1 MSDKNL
7 RLQVS
12 LSAIDKVTKPFKSML
27 ASNKT
32 LAASIKATKGQLKQ
46 LDAQSGKIEG
56 FRKNKAA
63 VNGTAQALAAARDK
77 ARQLATELKNSAAPT
92 AKQAKEFKRASEE
105 AAKLKQKYH
114 DLRTALHTQRTA
126 LQSSGIATNRLGQA
140 QRSLKANITSTTAAL
155 TAQQRRLEQQAQQ
168 QQRLSAARNRFDNS
182 NQRKAIAAGLGYTSL
197 STGRAM
203 GRGIAGALHVG
214 YEFDGMMSKTQ
225 AVTRIPDK
233 NSADMQA
240 MRHQARTLPLSSKFT
255 DLEVAQGQYFLGRTG
270 YSPKQVLGAMPG
282 MLNLAAA
289 GDIDL
294 GTTADIASNIQ
305 TAMGIPAEKMD
316 RVADVLT
323 ALFTRNNVDIPMLG
337 ESMKYSAGVGREY
350 GQSLETVAAST
361 AMLGSAGIQGSQ
373 AGTTMRSILSRIG
386 NSKAVSDLG
395 VKTAD
400 KNGNMRD
407 LVDILKDISDKTA
420 KMGNVERGAIFKNIA
435 GQYAVTGFGV
445 LMHAAGNGSL
455 DKMRGQP
462 GEYDGEAARVAATKL
477 DNLKG
482 DMTIIHAALENVSV
496 ELFEKNDTWL
506 RSTAKSITE
515 FMHGVAEFLKAHPK
529 ISLGIVQVGTAVAI
543 ATAAFGALAI
553 AAVGILG
560 PFALLRFTT
569 SVLGIRLLPRLSFG
583 MSKLA
588 STTPITTRQIGTF
601 SRSLLTL
608 SKNGG
613 QSAITTLK
621 GLGNGLVNVVRSP
634 VKSSISGFKMLGNG
648 IGWLAKSPLKLLR
661 FALTGLSG
669 IFGILM
675 SPIGLIGAAIAGA
688 GLLIYKYWKPIK
700 AFLGGVVDGFM
711 QAATPIKEALK
722 PLGPV
727 FDWIGD
733 AVKNVWNWFKKLLEP
748 VQSTTADL
756 NSAADAGKSFGQ
768 FLADGINLAMTPL
781 KVLISSI
788 KWVLEKLDEVKQRS
802 EKTRELA
809 QSNPAVAAAAGN
821 YGITWKPAPKGNSA
835 ADIAAKYTGE
845 YDNGGYIPLGK
856 FGVVGEHGPEII
868 NGPAQVTGRR
878 NTAAMAVAA
887 SMLFSGYQ
895 AAAAPLHPYS
905 LPAAQYRSH
914 NNSQASNQQ
923 QNQVSTGVPIINI
936 YPLPQHDAQ
945 DIAREV
951 ARQLAAYQRQTQSK
965 SNRSYQ
971 DHDD

>member
-27 ASNKT
+27 ASNKM
-32 LAASIKATKGQLKQ
+32 LAESIKNSKQELKQ
-46 LDAQSGKIEG
+46 LNSQAANIEG

-63 VNGTAQALAAARDK
+63 VNGAAQALAAARDK

-92 AKQAKEFKRASEE
+92 AKQTRKFKRASEE

-114 DLRTALHTQRTA
+114 DLRTALHTQRSA

-168 QQRLSAARNRFDNS
+168 QQRLSAARNRFDSS

-233 NSADMQA
+233 NAADMQA

-316 RVADVLT
+316 RLADVLT

-407 LVDILKDISDKTA
+407 LVDILKDISDKTS

-455 DKMRGQP
+455 DKMRGKP
-462 GEYDGEAARVAATKL
+462 GEYDGEAARVASTML

-482 DMTIIHAALENVSV
+482 DMTILHAAMENISV
-496 ELFEKNDTWL
+496 ELFEKNNDWL
-506 RSTAKSITE
+506 RSAAKGISE
-515 FMHGVAEFLKAHPK
+515 FMHGVAEFLKAHPQVSTAIVK
-529 ISLGIVQVGTAVAI
+529 IGTVVAI
-543 ATAAFGALAI
+543 TTAAFGALAI

-588 STTPITTRQIGTF
+588 STTPITTQQIGNF

-613 QSAITTLK
+613 QSAIATLK
-621 GLGNGLVNVVRSP
+621 GLGNVVRSP
-634 VKSSISGFKMLGNG
+634 VKSSISGFKILGNG
-648 IGWLAKSPLKLLR
+648 ISWLAKSPLKFLR
-661 FALTGLSG
+661 FTLGGLGSV
-669 IFGILM
+669 FGILI
-675 SPIGLIGAAIAGA
+675 SPIGLIGAAIVGA
-688 GLLIYKYWKPIK
+688 GLLIYKYWQPIK

-711 QAATPIKEALK
+711 QAAAPIREALK

-733 AVKNVWNWFKKLLEP
+733 AVKNVWSWFKKLLEP

-756 NSAADAGKSFGQ
+756 NSAANAGKSFGQ
-768 FLADGINLAMTPL
+768 FLSDGIDLAMPPL
-781 KVLISSI
+781 KALISSI

-809 QSNPAVAAAAGN
+809 QMNPAVAAAAGN

-845 YDNGGYIPLGK
+845 YDNGGTIPLGK

-868 NGPAQVTGRR
+868 NGPAHVTGRR

-905 LPAAQYRSH
+905 LPASQYRSH
-914 NNSQASNQQ
+914 SSGQPGNHQ
-923 QNQVSTGVPIINI
+923 QNPAGGHPAPIINI

-951 ARQLAAYQRQTQSK
+951 ARQLAAYNSREQSK

>member
-12 LSAIDKVTKPFKSML
+12 LSAIDKITKPFKSML

-32 LAASIKATKGQLKQ
+32 LAASIKGTKDQLKQ
-46 LDAQSGKIEG
+46 LDLQSGKIEG

-63 VNGTAQALAAARDK
+63 VTGAVQALATAREK

-92 AKQAKEFKRASEE
+92 AKQTREFKRASEE
-105 AAKLKQKYH
+105 AAKLKQKYN

-126 LQSSGIATNRLGQA
+126 LQNSGIATHRLGEA

-155 TAQQRRLEQQAQQ
+155 STQQRKLEQQAQQ

-203 GRGIAGALHVG
+203 GRGIENALHVG

-225 AVTRIPDK
+225 AVTRIADK
-233 NSADMQA
+233 NSPDMQA

-270 YSPKQVLGAMPG
+270 YTPKQVLGAMPG

-337 ESMKYSAGVGREY
+337 DSLKYSAGVGREY

-386 NSKAVSDLG
+386 GSKVVADLG
-395 VKTAD
+395 VKTSD
-400 KNGNMRD
+400 RNGNMRD
-407 LVDILKDISDKTA
+407 LVDILKEINEKTS
-420 KMGNVERGAIFKNIA
+420 KMGNVERGAVYKNIA

-445 LMHAAGNGSL
+445 LMNAAGNGSL
-455 DKMRGQP
+455 DKMRGKP
-462 GEYDGEAARVAATKL
+462 GEYDGEAARVATTML
-477 DNLKG
+477 DNMKG
-482 DMTIIHAALENVSV
+482 DMTILHAAMENISV
-496 ELFEKNDTWL
+496 ELFEKNNDWL
-506 RSTAKSITE
+506 RSAAKGISE
-515 FMHGVAEFLKAHPK
+515 FMHGVAEFLKAHPQVSTAIVK
-529 ISLGIVQVGTAVAI
+529 IGTVVAI
-543 ATAAFGALAI
+543 TTAAFGALAI

-560 PFALLRFTT
+560 PFAMLRFTT
-569 SVLGIRLLPRLSFG
+569 SVLGIRLLPNLSLG
-583 MSKLA
+583 MSRLA
-588 STTPITTRQIGTF
+588 STTPITTTQIGNF
-601 SRSLLTL
+601 SRSLLTM

-613 QSAITTLK
+613 KSAIASLERLRNGLAKIARSPTPIKSSFGALGK
-621 GLGNGLVNVVRSP
+621 GLN
-634 VKSSISGFKMLGNG
+634 
-648 IGWLAKSPLKLLR
+648 WLAKSPLKFLR
-661 FALTGLSG
+661 FALGGLGSML
-669 IFGILM
+669 GILI
-675 SPIGLIGAAIAGA
+675 SPIGLIALAIASA

-700 AFLGGVVDGFM
+700 AFLGGVVEGFM
-711 QAATPIKEALK
+711 QAAAPIKEALK

-727 FDWIGD
+727 FDWIGN
-733 AVKNVWNWFKKLLEP
+733 AVKNVWNWFKKLLDP

-756 NSAADAGKSFGQ
+756 NSAADAGKSFGK
-768 FLADGINLAMTPL
+768 FLADGISLALIPL
-781 KVLISSI
+781 KAVTASI

-809 QSNPAVAAAAGN
+809 KTNPEIAAVARKYGTISKNAPAGDSVAAV
-821 YGITWKPAPKGNSA
+821 
-835 ADIAAKYTGE
+835 AAKYTGD
-845 YDNGGYIPLGK
+845 YDDGGYIPIGK

-868 NGPAQVTGRR
+868 NGPAHVTGRR

-895 AAAAPLHPYS
+895 AAAAPMHPYS
-905 LPAAQYRSH
+905 LPAAQYHSH
-914 NNSQASNQQ
+914 NDRHMTNNQSDQPQIVASP
-923 QNQVSTGVPIINI
+923 VINI
-936 YPLPQHDAQ
+936 YPQPHHSAQ
-945 DIAREV
+945 DIAQEV
-951 ARQLAAYQRQTQSK
+951 ARQLAAHNRQAQSK

-971 DHDD
+971 DHDE

>member
-27 ASNKT
+27 TSNKM
-32 LAASIKATKGQLKQ
+32 LAESIKNSKQELKQ
-46 LDAQSGKIEG
+46 LNSQAANIEG

-63 VNGTAQALAAARDK
+63 VNGAAQALAAARDK

-92 AKQAKEFKRASEE
+92 AKQTREFKRASEE

-114 DLRTALHTQRTA
+114 DLRTALHTQRSA

-168 QQRLSAARNRFDNS
+168 QQRLSAARNRFDSS

-233 NSADMQA
+233 NAADMQA

-337 ESMKYSAGVGREY
+337 ESMKYSGAVGREY

-407 LVDILKDISDKTA
+407 LVDILKDISDKTS

-455 DKMRGQP
+455 DKMRGKP
-462 GEYDGEAARVAATKL
+462 GEYDGEAARVASTML

-482 DMTIIHAALENVSV
+482 DMTILHAAMENISV
-496 ELFEKNDTWL
+496 ELFEKNNDWL
-506 RSTAKSITE
+506 RSAAKGISE
-515 FMHGVAEFLKAHPK
+515 FMHGVAEFLKAHPQVSTAIVK
-529 ISLGIVQVGTAVAI
+529 IGTVVAI
-543 ATAAFGALAI
+543 TTAAFGALAI

-588 STTPITTRQIGTF
+588 STTPITTQQIGNF

-613 QSAITTLK
+613 QSAIATLK
-621 GLGNGLVNVVRSP
+621 GLGNVVRSP
-634 VKSSISGFKMLGNG
+634 VKSSISGFKILGNG
-648 IGWLAKSPLKLLR
+648 ISWLAKSPLKFLR
-661 FALTGLSG
+661 FTLGGLGSV
-669 IFGILM
+669 FGILI
-675 SPIGLIGAAIAGA
+675 SPIGLIGAAIVGA
-688 GLLIYKYWKPIK
+688 GLLIYKYWQPIK

-711 QAATPIKEALK
+711 QAAAPIREALK

-733 AVKNVWNWFKKLLEP
+733 AVKNVWSWFKKLLEP

-756 NSAADAGKSFGQ
+756 NSAANAGKSFGQ
-768 FLADGINLAMTPL
+768 FLSDGIDLAMPPL
-781 KVLISSI
+781 KALISSI

-809 QSNPAVAAAAGN
+809 QMNPAVAAAAGN

-845 YDNGGYIPLGK
+845 YDNGGTIPLGK

-868 NGPAQVTGRR
+868 NGPAHVTGRR

-905 LPAAQYRSH
+905 LPASQYRSH
-914 NNSQASNQQ
+914 SSGQPGNHQ
-923 QNQVSTGVPIINI
+923 QNQAGGHPAPIINI

-951 ARQLAAYQRQTQSK
+951 ARQLAAYNSREQSK

>member
-27 ASNKT
+27 ASNKM
-32 LAASIKATKGQLKQ
+32 LAASIKNSKQELKQ
-46 LDAQSGKIEG
+46 LNSQAANIEG
-56 FRKNKAA
+56 FRKNKVA
-63 VNGTAQALAAARDK
+63 VNGAAQALAAARDK

-105 AAKLKQKYH
+105 AAKLKQKYN
-114 DLRTALHTQRTA
+114 DLRIALHTQRTA
-126 LQSSGIATNRLGQA
+126 LQNSGIATNRLGQA
-140 QRSLKANITSTTAAL
+140 QRSLKANIASTTAAL

-168 QQRLSAARNRFDNS
+168 QQRLSAARNRFDSS

-203 GRGIAGALHVG
+203 GRGIENALHVG

-294 GTTADIASNIQ
+294 GTAADIASNIQ

-337 ESMKYSAGVGREY
+337 ESMKYSGAVGRDY

-386 NSKAVSDLG
+386 GSKTVKDLG

-407 LVDILKDISDKTA
+407 LVDILKDINEKTA
-420 KMGNVERGAIFKNIA
+420 QMGNVERGAIFKSIA
-435 GQYAVTGFGV
+435 GAYANTGFSV
-445 LMHAAGNGSL
+445 LMHAAADGSL
-455 DKMRGQP
+455 EKMRGQP
-462 GEYDGEAARVAATKL
+462 GEYDGEAPRVASTML

-482 DMTIIHAALENVSV
+482 DMTILHAAMENISV
-496 ELFEKNDTWL
+496 ELFEKNNDWL
-506 RSTAKSITE
+506 RSAAKGISE
-515 FMHGVAEFLKAHPK
+515 FMHGVAEFLKAHPQVSTAIVK
-529 ISLGIVQVGTAVAI
+529 IGTVVAI
-543 ATAAFGALAI
+543 TTAAFGALAI
-553 AAVGILG
+553 AVVGILG

-583 MSKLA
+583 MSRLA
-588 STTPITTRQIGTF
+588 STTPITTMQIGRF

-608 SKNGG
+608 SRSAG
-613 QSAITTLK
+613 QSAITSLR
-621 GLGNGLVNVVRSP
+621 GLGNGLVSVARSP
-634 VKSSISGFKMLGNG
+634 VKSGIAGFKMLGNG
-648 IGWLAKSPLKLLR
+648 ISWLVKSPLKFLR
-661 FALTGLSG
+661 FTLGGLG
-669 IFGILM
+669 GMFGILI
-675 SPIGLIGAAIAGA
+675 SPIGLIGAAIVGA

-711 QAATPIKEALK
+711 QAAAPIKEALK

-733 AVKNVWNWFKKLLEP
+733 AVKSVWNWFKKLLEP
-748 VQSTTADL
+748 VQSTAADL
-756 NSAADAGKSFGQ
+756 NIAAEAGKVFGQ
-768 FLADGINLAMTPL
+768 FLADGVYLALIPIKL
-781 KVLISSI
+781 LISSI
-788 KWVLEKLDEVKQRS
+788 KWILEKLDEVKQRS

-809 QSNPAVAAAAGN
+809 QANPAIAAAAGN

-905 LPAAQYRSH
+905 LPAAQHHSGQT
-914 NNSQASNQQ
+914 NNGQQ
-923 QNQVSTGVPIINI
+923 KQTGGHPAPIINI

-951 ARQLAAYQRQTQSK
+951 ARQLAAYNRQVQNK

>member
-12 LSAIDKVTKPFKSML
+12 LSAIDKITKPFKSML
-27 ASNKT
+27 AGNKM
-32 LAASIKATKGQLKQ
+32 LAASIKNSKQELKQ
-46 LDAQSGKIEG
+46 LNSQAANIEG
-56 FRKNKAA
+56 FRKSKVA
-63 VNGTAQALAAARDK
+63 VNGAAQALAAARDK
-77 ARQLATELKNSAAPT
+77 ARQLANELKNSAAPT
-92 AKQAKEFKRASEE
+92 AKQAREFKRASE
-105 AAKLKQKYH
+105 AATKLKQKYH

-233 NSADMQA
+233 NAADMQA

-282 MLNLAAA
+282 MLSLAAA

-337 ESMKYSAGVGREY
+337 ESMKYSGGVGREY

-386 NSKAVSDLG
+386 GSSTVKDLG

-407 LVDILKDISDKTA
+407 LVDILKDINEKTA

-496 ELFEKNDTWL
+496 ELFEKNDAWL

-529 ISLGIVQVGTAVAI
+529 ISLGIVQVGTAIAI

-553 AAVGILG
+553 AIVGILG

-588 STTPITTRQIGTF
+588 STTPITTQQIGNF
-601 SRSLLTL
+601 SRSLITL

-621 GLGNGLVNVVRSP
+621 GLGNGLVNVVRS
-634 VKSSISGFKMLGNG
+634 
-648 IGWLAKSPLKLLR
+648 LAKSPLKFLR
-661 FALTGLSG
+661 FALGGLGSV
-669 IFGILM
+669 FGILI
-675 SPIGLIGAAIAGA
+675 SPIGLIGAAIVGA
-688 GLLIYKYWKPIK
+688 GLLIYKYWQPIK
-700 AFLGGVVDGFM
+700 AFLGGVVEGFM
-711 QAATPIKEALK
+711 QAAAPIREALK
-722 PLGPV
+722 PLWPV

-756 NSAADAGKSFGQ
+756 TSAANAGKSFGQ

-781 KVLISSI
+781 KLLISSI

-809 QSNPAVAAAAGN
+809 QMNPAVAAAAGN

-845 YDNGGYIPLGK
+845 YDNGGTIPLGK

-914 NNSQASNQQ
+914 NNGKSGNQQ
-923 QNQVSTGVPIINI
+923 QNPVSTGAPIINI

>member
-27 ASNKT
+27 TSNKM
-32 LAASIKATKGQLKQ
+32 LAESIKNSKQELKQ
-46 LDAQSGKIEG
+46 LNSQAANIEG

-63 VNGTAQALAAARDK
+63 VNGAAQALAAARDK

-92 AKQAKEFKRASEE
+92 AKQTREFKRASEE

-114 DLRTALHTQRTA
+114 DLRTALHTQRSA

-168 QQRLSAARNRFDNS
+168 QQRLSAARNRFDSS

-233 NSADMQA
+233 NAADMQA

-407 LVDILKDISDKTA
+407 LVDILKDISDKTS

-455 DKMRGQP
+455 DKMRGKP
-462 GEYDGEAARVAATKL
+462 GEYDGEAARVASTML

-482 DMTIIHAALENVSV
+482 DMTILHAAMENISV
-496 ELFEKNDTWL
+496 ELFEKNNDWL
-506 RSTAKSITE
+506 RSAAKGISE
-515 FMHGVAEFLKAHPK
+515 FMHGVAEFLKAHPQVSTAIVK
-529 ISLGIVQVGTAVAI
+529 IGTVVAI
-543 ATAAFGALAI
+543 TTAAFGALAI

-588 STTPITTRQIGTF
+588 STTPITTQQIGNF

-613 QSAITTLK
+613 QSAIATLK
-621 GLGNGLVNVVRSP
+621 GLGNVVRSP
-634 VKSSISGFKMLGNG
+634 VKSSISGFKILGNG
-648 IGWLAKSPLKLLR
+648 ISWLAKSPLKFLR
-661 FALTGLSG
+661 FTLGGLGSV
-669 IFGILM
+669 FGILI
-675 SPIGLIGAAIAGA
+675 SPIGLIGAAIVGA
-688 GLLIYKYWKPIK
+688 GLLIYKYWQPIK

-711 QAATPIKEALK
+711 QAAAPIREALK

-733 AVKNVWNWFKKLLEP
+733 AVKNVWSWFKKLLEP

-756 NSAADAGKSFGQ
+756 NSAANAGKSFGQ
-768 FLADGINLAMTPL
+768 FLSDGIDLAMPPL
-781 KVLISSI
+781 KALISSI

-809 QSNPAVAAAAGN
+809 QMNPAVAAAAGN

-845 YDNGGYIPLGK
+845 YDNGGTIPLGK

-868 NGPAQVTGRR
+868 NGPAHVTGRR

-905 LPAAQYRSH
+905 LPASQYRSH
-914 NNSQASNQQ
+914 SSGQPGNHQ
-923 QNQVSTGVPIINI
+923 QNPSGGHPAPIINI

-951 ARQLAAYQRQTQSK
+951 ARQLAAYNSREQSK

>member
-27 ASNKT
+27 ASNKM
-32 LAASIKATKGQLKQ
+32 LAASIKNSKEELKQ
-46 LDAQSGKIEG
+46 LNSQAAKIEG
-56 FRKNKAA
+56 FRKNKVA
-63 VNGTAQALAAARDK
+63 VNGAAQALAAARDK
-77 ARQLATELKNSAAPT
+77 ARQLATELKNSASPT
-92 AKQAKEFKRASEE
+92 AKQAREFKRASEE
-105 AAKLKQKYH
+105 AARLKQKYN
-114 DLRTALHTQRTA
+114 DLRIALHTQRTA

-168 QQRLSAARNRFDNS
+168 QQRLSAARNRFDSS

-203 GRGIAGALHVG
+203 GRGIENALHVG
-214 YEFDGMMSKTQ
+214 YEFDAMMSGTQ
-225 AVTRIPDK
+225 AVTRIQDK
-233 NSADMQA
+233 NSPEMQA

-255 DLEVAQGQYFLGRTG
+255 DLQVAEGQYYLGRTG
-270 YSPKQVLGAMPG
+270 YTPKQVVGAMPG

-337 ESMKYSAGVGREY
+337 ESMKYSGGVGREY

-386 NSKAVSDLG
+386 GSSTVKDLG

-407 LVDILKDISDKTA
+407 LVDILKDINEKTA
-420 KMGNVERGAIFKNIA
+420 KMGNVERGAIFKDIA

-496 ELFEKNDTWL
+496 ELFEKNDAWL

-529 ISLGIVQVGTAVAI
+529 ISLGIVQVGTAIAI

-553 AAVGILG
+553 AVVGILG

-583 MSKLA
+583 MSRLA
-588 STTPITTRQIGTF
+588 STTPITTTQIGNF

-613 QSAITTLK
+613 QSAIATLK

-634 VKSSISGFKMLGNG
+634 VKSGISGFKILGNAVS
-648 IGWLAKSPLKLLR
+648 WLAKSPLKFLR
-661 FALTGLSG
+661 FALGGL
-669 IFGILM
+669 FGILI
-675 SPIGLIGAAIAGA
+675 SPIGLIGAAIVGA
-688 GLLIYKYWKPIK
+688 GLLIYKYWQPIK

-711 QAATPIKEALK
+711 QAAAPIKEALK

-733 AVKNVWNWFKKLLEP
+733 AVKSVWNWFKKLLEP

-756 NSAADAGKSFGQ
+756 NSAADAGKAFGK
-768 FLADGINLAMTPL
+768 FLADGIDLAMTPL
-781 KVLISSI
+781 KLLISSI

-809 QSNPAVAAAAGN
+809 QANPAVAAAAGN

-905 LPAAQYRSH
+905 LPAAQYRNH
-914 NNSQASNQQ
+914 HTGPTNNGQQ
-923 QNQVSTGVPIINI
+923 KQTGGHPAPIINI

-951 ARQLAAYQRQTQSK
+951 ARQLAAYNRQVQNK

>member
-1 MSDKNL
+1 
-7 RLQVS
+7 
-12 LSAIDKVTKPFKSML
+12 
-27 ASNKT
+27 
-32 LAASIKATKGQLKQ
+32 
-46 LDAQSGKIEG
+46 
-56 FRKNKAA
+56 
-63 VNGTAQALAAARDK
+63 
-77 ARQLATELKNSAAPT
+77 
-92 AKQAKEFKRASEE
+92 
-105 AAKLKQKYH
+105 
-114 DLRTALHTQRTA
+114 
-126 LQSSGIATNRLGQA
+126 
-140 QRSLKANITSTTAAL
+140 
-155 TAQQRRLEQQAQQ
+155 
-168 QQRLSAARNRFDNS
+168 
-182 NQRKAIAAGLGYTSL
+182 
-197 STGRAM
+197 
-203 GRGIAGALHVG
+203 
-214 YEFDGMMSKTQ
+214 
-225 AVTRIPDK
+225 
-233 NSADMQA
+233 
-240 MRHQARTLPLSSKFT
+240 
-255 DLEVAQGQYFLGRTG
+255 
-270 YSPKQVLGAMPG
+270 
-282 MLNLAAA
+282 
-289 GDIDL
+289 
-294 GTTADIASNIQ
+294 
-305 TAMGIPAEKMD
+305 
-316 RVADVLT
+316 
-323 ALFTRNNVDIPMLG
+323 
-337 ESMKYSAGVGREY
+337 
-350 GQSLETVAAST
+350 
-361 AMLGSAGIQGSQ
+361 
-373 AGTTMRSILSRIG
+373 
-386 NSKAVSDLG
+386 
-395 VKTAD
+395 
-400 KNGNMRD
+400 
-407 LVDILKDISDKTA
+407 
-420 KMGNVERGAIFKNIA
+420 
-435 GQYAVTGFGV
+435 
-445 LMHAAGNGSL
+445 
-455 DKMRGQP
+455 
-462 GEYDGEAARVAATKL
+462 
-477 DNLKG
+477 
-482 DMTIIHAALENVSV
+482 
-496 ELFEKNDTWL
+496 
-506 RSTAKSITE
+506 
-515 FMHGVAEFLKAHPK
+515 MHGVAEFLKAHPK
-529 ISLGIVQVGTAVAI
+529 ISLGIVQVGTAIAI

-553 AAVGILG
+553 AVVGILG

-588 STTPITTRQIGTF
+588 STTPITTQQIGNF
-601 SRSLLTL
+601 SRSLITL

-648 IGWLAKSPLKLLR
+648 ISWLAKSPLKFLR
-661 FALTGLSG
+661 FALGGLGSL
-669 IFGILM
+669 FGILI

-711 QAATPIKEALK
+711 QAAAPIKEALK

-781 KVLISSI
+781 KLLISSI

-809 QSNPAVAAAAGN
+809 RSNPAVAAAAGN

-887 SMLFSGYQ
+887 SMLFNGYQ

-914 NNSQASNQQ
+914 NNGKSGNQQ
-923 QNQVSTGVPIINI
+923 QNQVSTGAPIINI

-951 ARQLAAYQRQTQSK
+951 ARQLAAHNSREQSK

>member
-323 ALFTRNNVDIPMLG
+323 ALFTRNNVDIPML
-337 ESMKYSAGVGREY
+337 
-350 GQSLETVAAST
+350 
-361 AMLGSAGIQGSQ
+361 
-373 AGTTMRSILSRIG
+373 
-386 NSKAVSDLG
+386 
-395 VKTAD
+395 
-400 KNGNMRD
+400 
-407 LVDILKDISDKTA
+407 
-420 KMGNVERGAIFKNIA
+420 
-435 GQYAVTGFGV
+435 
-445 LMHAAGNGSL
+445 
-455 DKMRGQP
+455 
-462 GEYDGEAARVAATKL
+462 
-477 DNLKG
+477 
-482 DMTIIHAALENVSV
+482 
-496 ELFEKNDTWL
+496 
-506 RSTAKSITE
+506 
-515 FMHGVAEFLKAHPK
+515 
-529 ISLGIVQVGTAVAI
+529 
-543 ATAAFGALAI
+543 
-553 AAVGILG
+553 
-560 PFALLRFTT
+560 
-569 SVLGIRLLPRLSFG
+569 
-583 MSKLA
+583 
-588 STTPITTRQIGTF
+588 
-601 SRSLLTL
+601 
-608 SKNGG
+608 
-613 QSAITTLK
+613 
-621 GLGNGLVNVVRSP
+621 
-634 VKSSISGFKMLGNG
+634 
-648 IGWLAKSPLKLLR
+648 
-661 FALTGLSG
+661 
-669 IFGILM
+669 
-675 SPIGLIGAAIAGA
+675 
-688 GLLIYKYWKPIK
+688 
-700 AFLGGVVDGFM
+700 
-711 QAATPIKEALK
+711 
-722 PLGPV
+722 
-727 FDWIGD
+727 
-733 AVKNVWNWFKKLLEP
+733 
-748 VQSTTADL
+748 
-756 NSAADAGKSFGQ
+756 
-768 FLADGINLAMTPL
+768 
-781 KVLISSI
+781 
-788 KWVLEKLDEVKQRS
+788 
-802 EKTRELA
+802 
-809 QSNPAVAAAAGN
+809 
-821 YGITWKPAPKGNSA
+821 
-835 ADIAAKYTGE
+835 
-845 YDNGGYIPLGK
+845 
-856 FGVVGEHGPEII
+856 
-868 NGPAQVTGRR
+868 
-878 NTAAMAVAA
+878 
-887 SMLFSGYQ
+887 
-895 AAAAPLHPYS
+895 
-905 LPAAQYRSH
+905 
-914 NNSQASNQQ
+914 
-923 QNQVSTGVPIINI
+923 
-936 YPLPQHDAQ
+936 
-945 DIAREV
+945 
-951 ARQLAAYQRQTQSK
+951 
-965 SNRSYQ
+965 
-971 DHDD
+971 

>member
-27 ASNKT
+27 ASNKM
-32 LAASIKATKGQLKQ
+32 LAASIKNSKQELKQ
-46 LDAQSGKIEG
+46 LNSQAANIEG

-63 VNGTAQALAAARDK
+63 VNGAAQALTAARDK

-92 AKQAKEFKRASEE
+92 AKQAREFKRASEE

-155 TAQQRRLEQQAQQ
+155 TAQQRRLDQQAQQ

-203 GRGIAGALHVG
+203 GRGIENALHVG
-214 YEFDGMMSKTQ
+214 YEFDATMSGTQ
-225 AVTRIPDK
+225 AVTRIKDK
-233 NSADMQA
+233 NSPEMQA

-255 DLEVAQGQYFLGRTG
+255 DLQVAEGQYYLGRTG
-270 YSPKQVLGAMPG
+270 YSPKQVVGAMPG

-316 RVADVLT
+316 HVADVLT

-337 ESMKYSAGVGREY
+337 ESMKYSGGVGREY

-386 NSKAVSDLG
+386 GSSTVKVLG

-407 LVDILKDISDKTA
+407 LVDILKDINEKTA
-420 KMGNVERGAIFKNIA
+420 KMGNVERGAIFKSIA

-496 ELFEKNDTWL
+496 ELFEKNDAWL

-529 ISLGIVQVGTAVAI
+529 ISLGIVQVGTAIAI

-553 AAVGILG
+553 AVVGILG

-588 STTPITTRQIGTF
+588 STTPITTQQIGNF
-601 SRSLLTL
+601 SRSLITL

-621 GLGNGLVNVVRSP
+621 ELGNVVRSP

-648 IGWLAKSPLKLLR
+648 ISWLAKSPLKFLR
-661 FALTGLSG
+661 FALGGLGG
-669 IFGILM
+669 IFGILI

-700 AFLGGVVDGFM
+700 AFLGGLVDGFM
-711 QAATPIKEALK
+711 QAAAPIKEALK

-781 KVLISSI
+781 KALISSI

-821 YGITWKPAPKGNSA
+821 YGITWKPTPKGNSA

-845 YDNGGYIPLGK
+845 YDNGGTIPLGK
-856 FGVVGEHGPEII
+856 FGVVGERGPEII
-868 NGPAQVTGRR
+868 NGPAHITGRR

-905 LPAAQYRSH
+905 LPAAQYRS
-914 NNSQASNQQ
+914 NSGGQKSNHQ
-923 QNQVSTGVPIINI
+923 QNQTTNSAPIINI
-936 YPLPQHDAQ
+936 YPTPQQDAQ

-951 ARQLAAYQRQTQSK
+951 ARQLAAYHRSTQSK

-971 DHDD
+971 DHDDY

>member
-27 ASNKT
+27 TSNKM
-32 LAASIKATKGQLKQ
+32 LAESIKNSKQELKQ
-46 LDAQSGKIEG
+46 LNSQAANIEG

-63 VNGTAQALAAARDK
+63 VNGAAQALAAARDK

-92 AKQAKEFKRASEE
+92 AKQTREFKRASEE

-114 DLRTALHTQRTA
+114 DLRTALHTQRSA

-168 QQRLSAARNRFDNS
+168 QQRLSAARNRFDSS

-233 NSADMQA
+233 NAADMQA

-407 LVDILKDISDKTA
+407 LVDILKDISDKTS

-455 DKMRGQP
+455 DKMRGKP
-462 GEYDGEAARVAATKL
+462 GEYDGEAARVASTML

-482 DMTIIHAALENVSV
+482 DMTILHAAMENISV
-496 ELFEKNDTWL
+496 ELFEKNNDWL
-506 RSTAKSITE
+506 RSAAKGISE
-515 FMHGVAEFLKAHPK
+515 FMHGVAEFLKAHPQVSTAIVK
-529 ISLGIVQVGTAVAI
+529 IGTVVAI
-543 ATAAFGALAI
+543 TTAAFGALAI

-588 STTPITTRQIGTF
+588 STTPITTQQIGNF

-613 QSAITTLK
+613 QSAIATLK
-621 GLGNGLVNVVRSP
+621 GLGNVVRSP
-634 VKSSISGFKMLGNG
+634 VKSSISGFKILGNG
-648 IGWLAKSPLKLLR
+648 ISWLAKSPLKFLR
-661 FALTGLSG
+661 FTLGGLGSV
-669 IFGILM
+669 FGILI
-675 SPIGLIGAAIAGA
+675 SPIGLIGAAIVGA
-688 GLLIYKYWKPIK
+688 GLLIYKYWQPIK

-711 QAATPIKEALK
+711 QAAAPIREALK

-733 AVKNVWNWFKKLLEP
+733 AVKNVWSWFKKLLEP

-756 NSAADAGKSFGQ
+756 NSAANAGKSFGQ
-768 FLADGINLAMTPL
+768 FLSDGIDLAMPPL
-781 KVLISSI
+781 KALISSI

-809 QSNPAVAAAAGN
+809 QMNPAVAAAAGN

-845 YDNGGYIPLGK
+845 YDNGGTIPLGK

-868 NGPAQVTGRR
+868 NGPAHVTGRR

-905 LPAAQYRSH
+905 LPASQYRSH
-914 NNSQASNQQ
+914 SSGQPGNHQ
-923 QNQVSTGVPIINI
+923 QNPAGGHPAPIINI

-951 ARQLAAYQRQTQSK
+951 ARQLAAYNSREQSK

>member
-27 ASNKT
+27 ASNKM
-32 LAASIKATKGQLKQ
+32 LAASIKNSKQELKQ
-46 LDAQSGKIEG
+46 LNSQAANIEG

-63 VNGTAQALAAARDK
+63 INGAAQALAAARDK

-92 AKQAKEFKRASEE
+92 AKQAREFKRASEE

-140 QRSLKANITSTTAAL
+140 QRSLKANITSTTAVL
-155 TAQQRRLEQQAQQ
+155 TAHQRRLEQQAQQ

-182 NQRKAIAAGLGYTSL
+182 NQRKAIAGYTSL

-203 GRGIAGALHVG
+203 GRGIENALHVG
-214 YEFDGMMSKTQ
+214 YEFDAMMSGTQ
-225 AVTRIPDK
+225 AVTRIKDK
-233 NSADMQA
+233 NSPEMQA

-255 DLEVAQGQYFLGRTG
+255 DLQVAEGQYYLGRTG
-270 YSPKQVLGAMPG
+270 YSPKQVVGAMPG

-316 RVADVLT
+316 HVADVLT

-337 ESMKYSAGVGREY
+337 ESMKYSGGVGREY

-386 NSKAVSDLG
+386 GSSTVKDLG

-407 LVDILKDISDKTA
+407 LVDILKDINEKTA
-420 KMGNVERGAIFKNIA
+420 KMGNVERGAIFKSIA

-482 DMTIIHAALENVSV
+482 DMTIIHTALENVSV
-496 ELFEKNDTWL
+496 ELFEKNDAWL

-529 ISLGIVQVGTAVAI
+529 ISLGIVQVGAAIAI

-553 AAVGILG
+553 AVVGILG

-588 STTPITTRQIGTF
+588 STTPITTQQIGNF

-613 QSAITTLK
+613 QSAIATLK
-621 GLGNGLVNVVRSP
+621 GLGSGLVNVVRSP
-634 VKSSISGFKMLGNG
+634 VKSGISGFKMLGNAVS
-648 IGWLAKSPLKLLR
+648 WLAKSPLKFLR
-661 FALTGLSG
+661 FALGGLGSM
-669 IFGILM
+669 FGILI
-675 SPIGLIGAAIAGA
+675 SPIGLIGAAIVGA
-688 GLLIYKYWKPIK
+688 GLLIYKYWQPIK
-700 AFLGGVVDGFM
+700 AFLGGVVEGFM
-711 QAATPIKEALK
+711 QAAAPIREALK

-733 AVKNVWNWFKKLLEP
+733 AVKNVWSWFKKLLEP

-756 NSAADAGKSFGQ
+756 NSAANAGKSFGQ
-768 FLADGINLAMTPL
+768 FLADGIDLAMTPL
-781 KVLISSI
+781 KALISSI

-809 QSNPAVAAAAGN
+809 QANPAIAAAAGN

-845 YDNGGYIPLGK
+845 YDNGGTIPLGK

-868 NGPAQVTGRR
+868 NGPAHVTGRR

-905 LPAAQYRSH
+905 LPASQYRSG
-914 NNSQASNQQ
+914 QISNPQ
-923 QNQVSTGVPIINI
+923 QNQTSHAAPIINI

-951 ARQLAAYQRQTQSK
+951 ARQLAGHQRQTQSK

-971 DHDD
+971 DHDDY

>member
-27 ASNKT
+27 ASNKM
-32 LAASIKATKGQLKQ
+32 LAASIKNAKQELKQ
-46 LDAQSGKIEG
+46 LNSQAAKIEG
-56 FRKNKAA
+56 FRKSKVA
-63 VNGTAQALAAARDK
+63 VNGAAQALTAARDK

-92 AKQAKEFKRASEE
+92 AKQARELKRAGEE
-105 AAKLKQKYH
+105 AAKLKQKYN
-114 DLRTALHTQRTA
+114 DLRIALHSQRTA
-126 LQSSGIATNRLGQA
+126 LQGSGIATNRLGQA
-140 QRSLKANITSTTAAL
+140 QRSLKTNITSTTAAL
-155 TAQQRRLEQQAQQ
+155 TTQQRLLEQQAQQ
-168 QQRLSAARNRFDNS
+168 QQRLSAARNRFDSS

-203 GRGIAGALHVG
+203 GRGISSALHVG

-255 DLEVAQGQYFLGRTG
+255 DLQVAEGQYFLGRTG
-270 YSPKQVLGAMPG
+270 YNPKQVLGAMPG

-294 GTTADIASNIQ
+294 GTAADIASNIQ

-316 RVADVLT
+316 HVADVLT

-337 ESMKYSAGVGREY
+337 ESMKYSGAVGRDY

-386 NSKAVSDLG
+386 ISKHVKDLG

-407 LVDILKDISDKTA
+407 LVDILKDINDKTA
-420 KMGNVERGAIFKNIA
+420 KMGNVERGAIFKSIA
-435 GQYAVTGFGV
+435 GAYANTGFSV
-445 LMHAAGNGSL
+445 LMHAAADGSL
-455 DKMRGQP
+455 EKMRGQP
-462 GEYDGEAARVAATKL
+462 GEYDGEAPRVASTML

-496 ELFEKNDTWL
+496 ELFEKNDAWL

-553 AAVGILG
+553 AVVGILG

-613 QSAITTLK
+613 QSAIATLK
-621 GLGNGLVNVVRSP
+621 GLGSGLGNVVHSP
-634 VKSSISGFKMLGNG
+634 VKSAISGFKILGKG
-648 IGWLAKSPLKLLR
+648 ISWLAKSPLKFLR
-661 FALTGLSG
+661 FALGGLGSM
-669 IFGILM
+669 FGILI
-675 SPIGLIGAAIAGA
+675 SPIGLITAAIVGA
-688 GLLIYKYWKPIK
+688 GLLIYKYWQPIK
-700 AFLGGVVDGFM
+700 AFLSGVVEGFM
-711 QAATPIKEALK
+711 QAAAPIKKALK

-733 AVKNVWNWFKKLLEP
+733 AVKNVWSWFKKLLEP

-756 NSAADAGKSFGQ
+756 NSAADAGKSFGK
-768 FLADGINLAMTPL
+768 FLADGIDLAMTPL
-781 KVLISSI
+781 NALISSI

-809 QSNPAVAAAAGN
+809 QTHPAIAAAAGN

-905 LPAAQYRSH
+905 LPAAQYRDNHSG
-914 NNSQASNQQ
+914 QTSNHE
-923 QNQVSTGVPIINI
+923 QNQTHNGAPIINI

-951 ARQLAAYQRQTQSK
+951 ARQFAAYQRQTQSK